1 MGRVLAPAGRA
12 VFVVGENTVRG
23 VFVRNAR
30 ILERV
35 AAEAGLACVAKTV
48 RDLPPSRRYLP
59 PPASA
64 GGLAAMAGRMRR
76 EVVVTFE
83 KGG

>member
-35 AAEAGLACVAKTV
+35 AAEAVWRV
-48 RDLPPSRRYLP
+48 SRRR
-59 PPASA
+59 SA
-64 GGLAAMAGRMRR
+64 TSRR
-76 EVVVTFE
+76 ADGTCRRPQAPGDRRLWRE
-83 KGG
+83 GCGARWS